1 MTREHEIDD
10 SRLGGDAPP
19 EPGMPV
25 VEPGNCP
32 ECFGSGATPTGEV
45 CPLCQGTGKAN
56 ARVGGG

>member
-1 MTREHEIDD
+1 MKEHEIDD
-10 SRLGGDAPP
+10 SRLGGEDEP
-19 EPGMPV
+19 ESGAPV

-32 ECFGSGATPTGEV
+32 ECFGSGITPAGEV